1 MALRTV
7 EEYVESL
14 RDGRVVYFRGQRVG
28 DVTTHPVISV
38 AVNHAATDY
47 RLAEDPRWRELCV
60 VTEGDQEYSQYY
72 RVPRTPDDLRQ
83 RSRLIEVATAEGG
96 TLVVLIKE
104 IGSDALF
111 ALLRTASAVD
121 QAHGTEYS
129 KRVTAYYHH
138 CRTNDLALAVAQ
150 TDVKG
155 DRSLAPSAQSDP
167 DMYVHIAE
175 RRADGIVVRGAKAHT
190 SVSTNAN
197 ELIVL
202 PTRALAEGDRDYA
215 VSFAVPMNAPGLVLL
230 ASAYDSTGP
239 QSSPVE
245 HPISARHKMME
256 TTTVFNDVFVPWERV
271 FLAGEY
277 EFAGP
282 LALAFVEH
290 HRFTAISYKLP
301 LVDALVG
308 AAVMMAEVNGIA
320 KAGHVREKLV
330 QLISYAETL
339 RGLTHYAA
347 MVGKPREAGVMAPDP
362 LYVNMAKY
370 HFAHGY
376 HEAVRHVQDIAGGA
390 LVTGP
395 GAEDQESEETARYYE
410 KYYAGRGTSGRDRLK
425 ALTLVKDLVASEFSA
440 YQEVLAVHAEGSL
453 EAEKMMVLR
462 SYDSRGA
469 VAFVRNLA
477 GLSAKPAVKTV

>member
-1 MALRTV
+1 MPLRTV
-7 EEYVESL
+7 QQYVESL
-14 RDGRVVYFRGQRVG
+14 RDGRTVYFRGARVD

-38 AVNHAATDY
+38 AVRHAAIDY
-47 RLAEDPRWRELCV
+47 QMAEDPAHRDLATV
-60 VTEGDQEYSQYY
+60 AAGEGDRYSRYY
-72 RVPRTPDDLRQ
+72 HVPQSAEDQ
-83 RSRLIEVATAEGG
+83 IARSALIERATALGG

-104 IGSDALF
+104 IGTDALF
-111 ALLRTASAVD
+111 SLLRTAAAMD
-121 QAHGTEYS
+121 ANGGTTYLP
-129 KRVTAYYHH
+129 RVEAFYRH
-138 CRTNDLALAVAQ
+138 CRSNDLAMAVAQ

-155 DRSLAPSAQSDP
+155 DRSRGPSAQADP
-167 DMYVHIAE
+167 DLYVRIVE
-175 RRADGIVVRGAKAHT
+175 RQSDGIVVRGAKAHP

-202 PTRALAEGDRDYA
+202 PTRAMTEADRDYA
-215 VSFAVPMNAPGLVLL
+215 VSFAIPIATPGLVLL
-230 ASAYDSTGP
+230 ASAYDSTAAER
-239 QSSPVE
+239 SAVE
-245 HPISARHKMME
+245 FPISARHKMME

-290 HRFTAISYKLP
+290 HRFTAVSYKLP

-308 AAVMMAEVNGIA
+308 AALLMADVNGIS

-330 QLISYAETL
+330 HLITYAETL

-347 MVGKPREAGVMAPDP
+347 SRSRPREYGISVPDP

-370 HFAHGY
+370 QFAHGY
-376 HEAVRHVQDIAGGA
+376 HEAVRNVQDIAGGA

-395 GAEDQESEETARYYE
+395 GAEDLQSPETAPYYE
-410 KYYAGRGTSGRDRLK
+410 RFYAGRAGISGRERLQ
-425 ALTLVKDLVASEFSA
+425 ALSLVRDLVASEFGA

-453 EAEKMMVLR
+453 EAEKLALLR
-462 SYDSRGA
+462 SYDPGPA
-469 VAFVRNLA
+469 LDLVRRLA
-477 GLSAKPAVKTV
+477 RVDAGTSS